1 MNINNIIG
9 RVTRSAGKT
18 SAATNNFPITPK
30 AINNNALQQDTFIKS
45 PQFAGI
51 EGKDPI
57 KLNKPETETTEITRD
72 GFTGL
77 RDKRCLMKRLDE
89 KIQKAAENGDTLS
102 VAMFDM
108 DNFKSVN
115 ELLSYEIGDDFIQ
128 EIGKSV
134 QSVARKNKV
143 GSYRFGG
150 EEFIMILTGKERE
163 EIEDICSKVQNK
175 ITTNPLITHF
185 SDVYV
190 QKAKDVISE
199 CMDTQVYM
207 DKIYSTKIRIEV
219 LKDLINKDFSLV
231 DNPTVHGQLKMNE
244 EELENLYRSAVKVS
258 AKTEK
263 NEKVKENLKVAY
275 DILTNG
281 TPKEKSNV
289 IYSTHLN
296 DYINARY
303 EKTAQIAHTRNWLR
317 DHEQNCGFTITC
329 GVVDMSPEF
338 LKQANAKDVIDLA
351 GEILKEGKHIQK
363 GDIYYKKID
372 N

>member
-18 SAATNNFPITPK
+18 SPATNNFPITPK
-30 AINNNALQQDTFIKS
+30 AINNNALLQDTFIKS

-51 EGKDPI
+51 EGKDSV
-57 KLNKPETETTEITRD
+57 KLNKPESATTEITRD

-89 KIQKAAENGDTLS
+89 KIQEAAANGDTLS

-185 SDVYV
+185 SEVYTDE
-190 QKAKDVISE
+190 AKKVISE

-207 DKIYSTKIRIEV
+207 DKIDSTKIRINL
-219 LKDLINKDFSLV
+219 LKELIDKDPSLV
-231 DNPTVHGQLKMNE
+231 DNPTVDSQLKDDE
-244 EELENLYRSAVKVS
+244 SGLENLYRSIIRVS

-263 NEKVKENLKVAY
+263 NEKMKENLKVAY
-275 DILTNG
+275 DILSNG
-281 TPKEKSNV
+281 TQKEKRNV

-329 GVVDMSPEF
+329 GVVDMSPEV
-338 LKQANAKDVIDLA
+338 LKKVTSKDVIDMA
-351 GEILKEGKHIQK
+351 GEILKEGKHTQK